1 MKRFIKILMSLILI
15 FTLSSCKKED
25 DFRKII
31 LQGIDK
37 IEIPEEV
44 TKDLDFPTSLK
55 VSGYKV
61 NFTYE
66 TSSDVINT
74 NGQINPGVEDIPVT
88 ITITGE
94 LKGYQET
101 KEFEVTLKKESTTID
116 HIDEK
121 TNKKILDELN
131 GIVETKFEAYMKSN
145 YADRVIKFAV
155 YAGSDALVQTMVESK
170 IINDPCYFEIVDY
183 VYDDYYKEN
192 RIVYRDEEGTLVK
205 YQNQEDGIYKRTL
218 STEDKNTFEFRNE
231 NDKIS
236 FDLPTDKINVSKYE
250 DTYKIKAR
258 VIDMKSIANL
268 DEYIKACKE
277 AGLDEDFV
285 NNMVFNVEVDVNGD
299 YIDVQTR
306 CITEYIYNGKKIPIV
321 SMIGLFYSYEEFEE
335 YNLDERNNVE
345 KPQSI
350 AEITKTTKEKEEI
363 NLCAGKQYFRYNF
376 KNGFYAIN
384 NGNFLLDVEYELY
397 DSNKNKIELP
407 KIKEFPENC
416 MNYYF
421 NIPSDGIYYM
431 SFKVDFYRKIWV
443 ERLDYETYV
452 DINNPEN
459 ILGSHQGLIE
469 GKYDKAYFIYKG
481 ISKAIIKI
489 TNNSNNALA
498 IEYLDNDRSA
508 KRVSQLNA
516 NGFGYLLVEPSAP
529 ILLAGV
535 NDEKINYDISVEI
548 FNDEYATSTDISS
561 MPKLTT
567 DWSNYFLVGENT
579 RSKYFVIDVK
589 EKGIYTIK
597 HQTINGNDIAMNH
610 KVVDTNGKEISCVL
624 NQWDSYVL
632 TPGQYTIQYISNHEI
647 MEIKTKYEYDSTDSK
662 KVSVTLP
669 NLENKD
675 SYLKDQRSINSQV
688 IKYYFTL
695 KEDSIIIFENKKIRI
710 YDTNGQIVSLEQQNL
725 EEHGMSAQKFKAGS
739 YYFIY
744 VDFIIG
750 SKMEIAINNKTTLP
764 VFDGVGTIIKLG
776 ESITLDSNEDIKY
789 YSITINE
796 DGIYHIT
803 SSMTFISFYLYDKDY
818 KMVGSLSMSYDPTY
832 YNFKLTKGTYY
843 LVIESNGTTFSFQ
856 QGEYK

>member
-1 MKRFIKILMSLILI
+1 
-15 FTLSSCKKED
+15 
-25 DFRKII
+25 
-31 LQGIDK
+31 
-37 IEIPEEV
+37 
-44 TKDLDFPTSLK
+44 
-55 VSGYKV
+55 
-61 NFTYE
+61 
-66 TSSDVINT
+66 
-74 NGQINPGVEDIPVT
+74 
-88 ITITGE
+88 
-94 LKGYQET
+94 
-101 KEFEVTLKKESTTID
+101 
-116 HIDEK
+116 
-121 TNKKILDELN
+121 
-131 GIVETKFEAYMKSN
+131 
-145 YADRVIKFAV
+145 
-155 YAGSDALVQTMVESK
+155 
-170 IINDPCYFEIVDY
+170 
-183 VYDDYYKEN
+183 
-192 RIVYRDEEGTLVK
+192 
-205 YQNQEDGIYKRTL
+205 
-218 STEDKNTFEFRNE
+218 
-231 NDKIS
+231 
-236 FDLPTDKINVSKYE
+236 
-250 DTYKIKAR
+250 
-258 VIDMKSIANL
+258 MKSIVNL

-285 NNMVFNVEVDVNGD
+285 NNMVFSVEVDVNGD

-321 SMIGLFYSYEEFEE
+321 SMIGLFYGYGKFEE
-335 YNLDERNNVE
+335 YNLDELNNVE

-350 AEITKTTKEKEEI
+350 EEITKTTKEKEEL

-376 KNGFYAIN
+376 KKGFYAIN
-384 NGNFLLDVEYELY
+384 NGNFSLDVEYELY

-421 NIPSDGIYYM
+421 NVPSDGIYYM
-431 SFKVDFYRKIWV
+431 SFKVDSYRKIWV

-469 GKYDKAYFIYKG
+469 GKYDRVYFIYKG

-695 KEDSIIIFENKKIRI
+695 KEDSIIIFENEKIRI
-710 YDTNGQIVSLEQQNL
+710 YDTNGKLVSLEQQNL
-725 EEHGMSAQKFKAGS
+725 EEHIMSAQKFKAGS

-789 YSITINE
+789 YSITITE
-796 DGIYHIT
+796 DGVYHIT

-818 KMVGSLSMSYDPTY
+818 KMIGSISMNYNPTY

-843 LVIESNGTTFSFQ
+843 LVIDSNGTTFSFQ
-856 QGEYK
+856 QGEHK

>member
-1 MKRFIKILMSLILI
+1 
-15 FTLSSCKKED
+15 
-25 DFRKII
+25 
-31 LQGIDK
+31 
-37 IEIPEEV
+37 
-44 TKDLDFPTSLK
+44 
-55 VSGYKV
+55 
-61 NFTYE
+61 
-66 TSSDVINT
+66 
-74 NGQINPGVEDIPVT
+74 
-88 ITITGE
+88 
-94 LKGYQET
+94 
-101 KEFEVTLKKESTTID
+101 
-116 HIDEK
+116 
-121 TNKKILDELN
+121 
-131 GIVETKFEAYMKSN
+131 
-145 YADRVIKFAV
+145 
-155 YAGSDALVQTMVESK
+155 
-170 IINDPCYFEIVDY
+170 
-183 VYDDYYKEN
+183 
-192 RIVYRDEEGTLVK
+192 
-205 YQNQEDGIYKRTL
+205 
-218 STEDKNTFEFRNE
+218 
-231 NDKIS
+231 
-236 FDLPTDKINVSKYE
+236 
-250 DTYKIKAR
+250 
-258 VIDMKSIANL
+258 MKSIVNL

-285 NNMVFNVEVDVNGD
+285 NNMVFSVEVDVNGD

-321 SMIGLFYSYEEFEE
+321 SMIGLFYGYGKFEE
-335 YNLDERNNVE
+335 YNLDELNNVE

-350 AEITKTTKEKEEI
+350 EEITKTTKEKEEI

-376 KNGFYAIN
+376 KKGFYAIN
-384 NGNFLLDVEYELY
+384 NGNFSLDVEYELY

-421 NIPSDGIYYM
+421 NVPSDGIYYM
-431 SFKVDFYRKIWV
+431 SFKVDSYRKIWV

-452 DINNPEN
+452 DINNPVN
-459 ILGSHQGLIE
+459 VLGSHQGLIE
-469 GKYDKAYFIYKG
+469 GKYDRVYFIYKG

-695 KEDSIIIFENKKIRI
+695 KEDSIIIFENEKIRI
-710 YDTNGQIVSLEQQNL
+710 YDTNGKLVSLEQQNL
-725 EEHGMSAQKFKAGS
+725 EEHIMSAQKFKAGS

-789 YSITINE
+789 YSITITE
-796 DGIYHIT
+796 DGVYHIT

-818 KMVGSLSMSYDPTY
+818 KMIGSLSMSYDPTY

-856 QGEYK
+856 QGEHK